1 MEAPGDR
8 DRRSRRGAPTLFTA
22 ETERSRQSPR
32 GKEAGS
38 TLPLSLPL
46 ALRGIL
52 FFFFPL
58 SASALLCTEQSCV
71 RLESF
76 HTN

>member
-1 MEAPGDR
+1 MTGTALQARGSHSVYSR
-8 DRRSRRGAPTLFTA
+8 DREEQA
-22 ETERSRQSPR
+22 EPW

-38 TLPLSLPL
+38 TLPLSLLL
-46 ALRGIL
+46 ASEA

-58 SASALLCTEQSCV
+58 SVSALLCTEQSCV